1 MNIIFFSPTFST
13 FVDSQR
19 KNEHHISV
27 PSERDCDFWT
37 VKSRK
42 SVNSDSK
49 WGARNTLNVQA
60 FKGENKSLFCLCY
73 KIMTGILMEL
83 YRCLHHATF
92 WRLHGSYL
100 CSTYKVRDAFGA
112 CVCEQ
117 DIKKSESWDRK
128 ICKSDS
134 KWKQRSARER
144 AGTERA
150 WPRARYTCVLT
161 HARTHMAQFG
171 AINHAGFGLRDRLTF
186 TFRTF
191 FLCFWLFFFSELK
204 LFTWDSPEPKQVFF
218 FFFPCERPDGIN
230 GPCVTRSRR
239 RRVGLHKKR
248 KTANLQIW
256 RTGRDM
262 N

>member
-1 MNIIFFSPTFST
+1 MRCWLKFAFQKVQESKQTWTNVSRSCNLGEVRQNIFFFFALSHGDPKNIIKKKLTCRFMNIIFFSPTFST

-134 KWKQRSARER
+134 KWKQRSARGR

-191 FLCFWLFFFSELK
+191 FCVFGCFFL
-204 LFTWDSPEPKQVFF
+204 V
-218 FFFPCERPDGIN
+218 N
-230 GPCVTRSRR
+230 
-239 RRVGLHKKR
+239 
-248 KTANLQIW
+248 
-256 RTGRDM
+256 
-262 N
+262 